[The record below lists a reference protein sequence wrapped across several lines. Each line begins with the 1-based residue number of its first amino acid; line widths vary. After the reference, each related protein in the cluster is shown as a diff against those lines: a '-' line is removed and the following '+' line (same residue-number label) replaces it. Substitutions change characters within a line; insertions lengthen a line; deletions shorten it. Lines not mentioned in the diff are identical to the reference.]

1 MVDHSKEF
9 TKILSAGVRPELLVG
24 NGINRDL
31 LDLTRPKDDRSALQ
45 SDFCELMRGWKPAE
59 HHRTIVRW
67 AQKHRVPL
75 LTVNFDE
82 NLSASIG
89 AKLYRAE
96 QKFTD
101 YYPWGSYFPER
112 QIRNP
117 RDEFA
122 IWHPHGMM
130 KYSRSIRLGLIHYM
144 GSVQRI
150 HAAVFGCG
158 L

>member
-82 NLSASIG
+82 NLSASSVQSCI
-89 AKLYRAE
+89 A
-96 QKFTD
+96 
-101 YYPWGSYFPER
+101 PS
-112 QIRNP
+112 RN
-117 RDEFA
+117 
-122 IWHPHGMM
+122 
-130 KYSRSIRLGLIHYM
+130 SRSTIREDLISLT
-144 GSVQRI
+144 GRLEI
-150 HAAVFGCG
+150 HVMNLRSGTHTG
-158 L
+158 